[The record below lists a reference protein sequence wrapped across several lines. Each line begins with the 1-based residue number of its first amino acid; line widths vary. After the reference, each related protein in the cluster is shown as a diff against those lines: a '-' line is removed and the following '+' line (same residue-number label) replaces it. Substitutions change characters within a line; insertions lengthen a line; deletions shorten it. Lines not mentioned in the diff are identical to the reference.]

1 MQLLNKIFKFYFL
14 INFFLKWM
22 IIIKKISNEQT
33 IKKKKKLLKSKPK
46 KTKDNIKFFFLA
58 SGLLFK

>member
-1 MQLLNKIFKFYFL
+1 
-14 INFFLKWM
+14 M
-22 IIIKKISNEQT
+22 IIIKKVSNEQI
-33 IKKKKKLLKSKPK
+33 IKKKKKLLKSNPI